1 MFASKTKGII
11 LPATTT
17 RRCSFCGEN
26 YRPVLQRHSM
36 VRYPSWRLAGGRQA
50 GNQQI
55 FILSHYVFGTFKIAR
70 ETSQK
75 DIISAGA
82 KVVPEAFS

>member
-1 MFASKTKGII
+1 
-11 LPATTT
+11 
-17 RRCSFCGEN
+17 
-26 YRPVLQRHSM
+26 M